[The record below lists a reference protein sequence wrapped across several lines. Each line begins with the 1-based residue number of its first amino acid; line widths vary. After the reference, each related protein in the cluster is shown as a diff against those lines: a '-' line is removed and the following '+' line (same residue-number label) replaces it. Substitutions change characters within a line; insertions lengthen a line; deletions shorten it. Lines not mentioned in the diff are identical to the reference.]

1 MPLWVIFSLA
11 HTLVCSSPLC
21 LPLLRLSA
29 AFVPL
34 AGKFIFLVPLL
45 PHIPMFCHH
54 HLSRVS
60 SSPYLATNKPYLVSR
75 RRNTGEVV
83 TESQRVCFMSG
94 NVLSEI
100 DNCVN
105 VSVIVCYC
113 DSLMKLVFVSYGSVV
128 ICFLF
133 LLWPSRSCI

>member
-1 MPLWVIFSLA
+1 M
-11 HTLVCSSPLC
+11 
-21 LPLLRLSA
+21 
-29 AFVPL
+29 
-34 AGKFIFLVPLL
+34 
-45 PHIPMFCHH
+45 
-54 HLSRVS
+54 
-60 SSPYLATNKPYLVSR
+60 TNKPYLVSR

-113 DSLMKLVFVSYGSVV
+113 DSLMKLVFISYGSVV
-128 ICFLF
+128 VCFLF
-133 LLWPSRSCI
+133 LLGLRLLSWKLNYTCVFKLW